1 MTSQGVAFAGVG
13 RVWWSAMN
21 GTGCMCV
28 QRHASVDVIMQQL
41 LKLRILTIMQHEL
54 TIVSSPLGFR
64 CSLSCAQWS
73 TSTRL
78 TGHRR
83 PRGVEA
89 KGEKADK
96 HTREWAPLVGNILTD
111 KQQLGVASA

>member
-1 MTSQGVAFAGVG
+1 VVE
-13 RVWWSAMN
+13 
-21 GTGCMCV
+21 
-28 QRHASVDVIMQQL
+28 RHEWHECHVDQHVLHCVDVIMQQL